1 MLEFLIANIGTIIV
15 FVVLAIIV
23 GTIIYK
29 MYRDKKQG
37 KSSCGCNCASCPMA
51 NECHK

>member
-1 MLEFLIANIGTIIV
+1 MLEFICANIGTIIV
-15 FVVLAIIV
+15 FAILVIIV
-23 GTIIYK
+23 GAIIYK
-29 MYRDKKQG
+29 IYRDKKQG